1 MCQSLETIELLAVG
15 VAGPPSLYEL
25 ERETH
30 DSSFAHP
37 SGRSVFSLLSRL
49 TEKLKGL
56 MLRKEYSRVAG
67 ERQSKWGP
75 LTPAVRQQNAYKVST
90 LELSVNVK
98 TFAWGIWLCMQLQRP
113 CLGPSNQT
121 MMAINCSATYGCSW
135 RDVSFN
141 TPTCTESFEG
151 AIFKGAK
158 TYSEGVLISVG
169 RQTVWDHWE
178 HGHERAI
185 IFHQSLL
192 QLACLNRLQE
202 GKLAQSYWGTPHP
215 LVVMMFC
222 YCQLCSNWDID
233 NGGMKLSTHTHI
245 TVRKTDFFCHL

>member
-1 MCQSLETIELLAVG
+1 MMCQSLETIELLAVG

-98 TFAWGIWLCMQLQRP
+98 TF
-113 CLGPSNQT
+113 CLRYMT
-121 MMAINCSATYGCSW
+121 LYAAATTLFGTIKS
-135 RDVSFN
+135 DN
-141 TPTCTESFEG
+141 
-151 AIFKGAK
+151 
-158 TYSEGVLISVG
+158 
-169 RQTVWDHWE
+169 D
-178 HGHERAI
+178 GH
-185 IFHQSLL
+185 
-192 QLACLNRLQE
+192 
-202 GKLAQSYWGTPHP
+202 
-215 LVVMMFC
+215 
-222 YCQLCSNWDID
+222 
-233 NGGMKLSTHTHI
+233 
-245 TVRKTDFFCHL
+245 